1 MTELIVG
8 LSGHIDHGKTS
19 IIKSLTDEFSGA
31 LKEDESR
38 GMTVDLGIAF
48 LNDQITLIDV
58 PGHQDFI
65 KNMLSGVQSIDLGLL
80 VIAADDGIM
89 PQTKDHFNILKLLN
103 VSSIIILI
111 NKIDLVDSDM
121 LELVKLEISDLLIDS
136 KYENS
141 DILEISTIKK
151 IGIKRLKEKLE
162 NHNYD
167 IKSSSGPFRMPID
180 RIFSIKG
187 FGTVVTGTVTSG
199 SMKLGKEVKIEPIS
213 KLAKIRGINT
223 HNSSSTNISI
233 GQRAAINL
241 QNIDKQDIKRGFQ
254 LVEKGFFRPSFSI
267 IAEIQILN
275 DIQKP
280 LKRNQ
285 RIRIHLGTAEVI
297 GKIYIFSKN
306 KLEAGEISIILIN
319 LEQPLLS
326 TFNDK
331 FIIRHYSPI
340 FTIAGGRVL
349 IHSHKNNYFFN
360 KKLKL
365 SEISNYIS
373 LIDNTET
380 NDFIKHI
387 INEYHYNPIIIE
399 ELCIQ
404 LGYSKSDILDYIKN
418 NNDIIELLHLNKRWI
433 LTNSQFQNIKE
444 KLIKDIKYYL
454 NNDKY
459 AASINKEELT
469 NISGINTD
477 FLDFMLIELKKD
489 NLIERKTEG
498 WSLFR
503 HQVILNDVDIKFK
516 DMFLDI
522 IEKEKFDTSSLTEL
536 MKAIGINNEKDFNK
550 IIKICETD
558 RLIIRISQSIIISTN
573 NFNILKKELIN
584 YFTQNTSISVS
595 EFKDLFKIS
604 RKYAIPLLEYLD
616 KIQFTYRDN
625 NERKLLE

>member
-19 IIKSLTDEFSGA
+19 IIKSLTDEFSGT
-31 LKEDESR
+31 LKEDDLR

-48 LNDQITLIDV
+48 LNDKITLIDV

-103 VSSIIILI
+103 VSNIIILI

-136 KYENS
+136 KYANA

-162 NHNYD
+162 NYNYD
-167 IKSSSGPFRMPID
+167 TKNSSGPFRMPID

-199 SMKLGKEVKIEPIS
+199 SIKLGKEVKIEPIS

-241 QNIDKQDIKRGFQ
+241 QNIDKQDIKRGYQ
-254 LVEKGFFRPSFSI
+254 LVEKDFFRSSFSI

-306 KLEAGEISIILIN
+306 KLEAGETSIVLIN
-319 LEQPLLS
+319 LEQSLLS

-349 IHSHKNNYFFN
+349 LHSHKNNYFFN
-360 KKLKL
+360 KKFKL

-380 NDFIKHI
+380 NYFIKHI
-387 INEYHYNPIIIE
+387 INGYHYNPIIIE
-399 ELCIQ
+399 ELCVQ

-418 NNDIIELLHLNKRWI
+418 NNDIIDLLHLKKRWV
-433 LTNSQFQNIKE
+433 LTSSQFQKIKE
-444 KLIKDIKYYL
+444 KLIEDIRIYL
-454 NNDKY
+454 NNNKY

-469 NISGINTD
+469 NISSINTD
-477 FLDFMLIELKKD
+477 FLDFMLTELEKD
-489 NLIERKTEG
+489 NLIERKIDG
-498 WSLFR
+498 WSLFK
-503 HQVILNDVDIKFK
+503 HQVILNDFDIKFK
-516 DMFLDI
+516 DIFLNI
-522 IEKEKFDTSSLTEL
+522 IEKEKFNTSSPTEL
-536 MKAIGINNEKDFNK
+536 MKDIGINNEKDFNK
-550 IIKICETD
+550 IIKICEND
-558 RLIIRISQSIIISTN
+558 KLIVRISQSILISSN

-584 YFTQNTSISVS
+584 YFNQKESISVS

-625 NERKLLE
+625 NERKLSK

>member
-80 VIAADDGIM
+80 VVAADDGIM

-162 NHNYD
+162 NYNYD

-199 SMKLGKEVKIEPIS
+199 SIKLGKEVKIEPIS

-254 LVEKGFFRPSFSI
+254 LVEKGFFRP
-267 IAEIQILN
+267 
-275 DIQKP
+275 
-280 LKRNQ
+280 
-285 RIRIHLGTAEVI
+285 G
-297 GKIYIFSKN
+297 
-306 KLEAGEISIILIN
+306 
-319 LEQPLLS
+319 
-326 TFNDK
+326 
-331 FIIRHYSPI
+331 
-340 FTIAGGRVL
+340 
-349 IHSHKNNYFFN
+349 
-360 KKLKL
+360 
-365 SEISNYIS
+365 
-373 LIDNTET
+373 
-380 NDFIKHI
+380 
-387 INEYHYNPIIIE
+387 
-399 ELCIQ
+399 
-404 LGYSKSDILDYIKN
+404 
-418 NNDIIELLHLNKRWI
+418 
-433 LTNSQFQNIKE
+433 
-444 KLIKDIKYYL
+444 
-454 NNDKY
+454 
-459 AASINKEELT
+459 
-469 NISGINTD
+469 
-477 FLDFMLIELKKD
+477 
-489 NLIERKTEG
+489 
-498 WSLFR
+498 
-503 HQVILNDVDIKFK
+503 
-516 DMFLDI
+516 
-522 IEKEKFDTSSLTEL
+522 
-536 MKAIGINNEKDFNK
+536 
-550 IIKICETD
+550 
-558 RLIIRISQSIIISTN
+558 
-573 NFNILKKELIN
+573 
-584 YFTQNTSISVS
+584 
-595 EFKDLFKIS
+595 
-604 RKYAIPLLEYLD
+604 
-616 KIQFTYRDN
+616 
-625 NERKLLE
+625 